1 MNSTPGKDSRNRAKI
16 SRNNTRQGFKNTSSS
31 KKPRTPARRIHEARQ
46 NTFQETPTREG
57 FKNPAKISRNSTRQ
71 GFKNTSSHKKSRT
84 LARRIH
90 ESRQNTVQE
99 TITALVPERIRWR
112 LRPLRSSASS
122 LRRDNADYSRCCP
135 SSLSCCSPN
144 RGAIPWEPFLVNRR
158 RWSRRGRPV
167 FLERGRAGY
176 RISVISVM
184 LLLS

>member
-1 MNSTPGKDSRNRAKI
+1 MKKIGKNVKKLHPDSRNTRSSKKSKTQNAGKQNARGLLMNSTPGKDSRNRAKN

-31 KKPRTPARRIHEARQ
+31 KKSRTPARRIHEA
-46 NTFQETPTREG
+46 
-57 FKNPAKISRNSTRQ
+57 
-71 GFKNTSSHKKSRT
+71 
-84 LARRIH
+84 
-90 ESRQNTVQE
+90 RQNTVQE

-167 FLERGRAGY
+167 FLERRRAGY
-176 RISVISVM
+176 RIARKTTGF
-184 LLLS
+184 